1 MNRGVG
7 TLICTMIFI
16 FFILIVGFV
25 IATATALARGLF
37 AFYADGE
44 ALKNSNE
51 NVDLRRGVQQNRM
64 MAQRVM
70 FQGLAIFVIALLGAV
85 AA

>member
-7 TLICTMIFI
+7 TLICLMIFI
-16 FFILIVGFV
+16 FFILIVGLV

-44 ALKNSNE
+44 ALKNPNE
-51 NVDLRRGVQQNRM
+51 NFDLRRGVQQNRM